1 MIVTFSYP
9 LPDELYVEGVTG
21 EVIGT
26 FTYNGPETFD
36 VQIDSSGNILDID
49 IQNEPELGPD
59 FVKTI
64 NVSEKPEIAYM
75 FVDYF
80 DENYIAYLPE
90 TVDEVME
97 NGDVYKKTLNPD
109 LKDAYEVRFNT
120 TDITGNIINLSPQ
133 ENDFELVQI
142 VKQQDNPAA
151 LEAKRRKEYI
161 QKYADKYSFGTE
173 VDTAIETYIT
183 SLDTFI
189 TNNPPLKTWKYIN
202 FSLNLVPKIPA
213 SIAIELS
220 KIPSEGV

>member
-1 MIVTFSYP
+1 MISTFSYP
-9 LPDELYVEGVTG
+9 LPDELYVEGVSGNIT
-21 EVIGT
+21 GT
-26 FTYNGPETFD
+26 FTYDGPETFD
-36 VQIDSSGNILDID
+36 VEIDGSGDVLDID

-59 FVKTI
+59 FRKTI
-64 NVSEKPEIAYM
+64 DATKQPEVAYLLGH
-75 FVDYF
+75 YF
-80 DENYIAYLPE
+80 DENYIAPVSE

-97 NGDVYKKTLNPD
+97 NGDVYKKPLNPD
-109 LKDAYEVRFNT
+109 LTTAYQVKYNT
-120 TDITGNIINLSPQ
+120 Q

-151 LEAKRRKEYI
+151 LEAKKRKENI

-173 VDTAIETYIT
+173 VDDAIETYIT
-183 SLDTFI
+183 TLDTFI

-202 FSLNLVPKIPA
+202 FNLNSVPKIPA